1 LSSVTISARSSAH
14 WSSSVIDGRAST
26 PSGPCLR
33 PSGLRAQHPPA
44 RSAVDPDGSSP
55 APGIGARFP
64 ATCHCVAWR
73 AEPTRQAR
81 PGMPSNDVGKE
92 RQQYNDCYRHSQNPH
107 RPCPRAAFPVDGRA
121 TNAAPG
127 SSESYNPIWGGPM
140 RAWVAWGTIRIS
152 SARSPARQLNSSS
165 LMLLH

>member
-55 APGIGARFP
+55 APGIGARSAGIP

-73 AEPTRQAR
+73 ALSQLAKPVLECRQMMSVKSASNIMIVTGTPRIHIVHALAPLSPWTVVQQMRRHGVARAITRSGEAR
-81 PGMPSNDVGKE
+81 
-92 RQQYNDCYRHSQNPH
+92 C
-107 RPCPRAAFPVDGRA
+107 
-121 TNAAPG
+121 
-127 SSESYNPIWGGPM
+127 
-140 RAWVAWGTIRIS
+140 
-152 SARSPARQLNSSS
+152 ARGWRGALSGFHPQEAQLDS
-165 LMLLH
+165 